1 MSYQIELKK
10 PFSACQMDM
19 LLIFVPVFFVYLWSV
34 PPTVVFEDDGL
45 FLLSAYFNGISH
57 PPGYP
62 LYTLLA
68 HLVTLLPGNSVAFKV
83 HALSA
88 LFGALTCC
96 CVYLLAYQMINNRV
110 AASMAALAYGWSE
123 VFWSQSIIA
132 EVYSLNAFL
141 FFLMLTLVMQFRRAP
156 EHAVWLSRGIALCF
170 GLGLS
175 NHWPLFVLSSPLL
188 IAMIWPWDR
197 SRIILLIKAI
207 PFLLVGLLPYLWMV
221 IRSQMDPVISFYGPI
236 DSLYKLWFVISRAG
250 YAEVDTSST
259 ATWID
264 KYEFAVYFF
273 RQFSS
278 QYGLPGMLLV
288 ITGFVSQWRQWPLS
302 LVIGYGLAFLCNSLV
317 LIGMLGF
324 DFDVLHQY
332 IFRVYPTIAY
342 GIASLWL
349 GLGFHSVINFI
360 HARKNSVIGDQ
371 TVVYALALLVLVTEL
386 LTNIPLNYR
395 GADTW
400 SEKYAHAVLDNLE
413 PNAVLFTSG
422 DSTTDPIGYLNLVEH
437 VRPDVTL
444 YNSLGLVL
452 SNRLYSF
459 SESEQGRRRIIDHF
473 IEHTN
478 RPVYFMGELP
488 TSYGNFFQGLF
499 LKINKD
505 KNRKN
510 TVYQINA
517 HLLDDILQLI
527 AVPEPADHWQSLMH
541 QMLTLDYCQLS
552 AFFILPTLT
561 PESLGDTW
569 VEPLCKTYLG
579 YLKYAEMLLNLEN
592 PDSRILD
599 FLLIRAESLQKYAL
613 SKKDR
618 AMVEYYRGLFY
629 MSNGD
634 KLNASQFF
642 QRALS
647 TWPHPDNP
655 ASNTHKN

>member
-1 MSYQIELKK
+1 MSYQIGVKK
-10 PFSACQMDM
+10 PFTSSQTDM
-19 LLIFVPVFFVYLWSV
+19 LLIFVPVFLVYLWSV

-68 HLVTLLPGNSVAFKV
+68 HLVTMLPGTSVAVKV

-88 LFGALTCC
+88 LFGALTCS

-110 AASMAALAYGWSE
+110 AASMAGLAFGWSE

-141 FFLMLTLVMQFRRAP
+141 FFLMLTLMMQIRRAP
-156 EHAVWLSRGIALCF
+156 GQAVWLSRNIALCF

-175 NHWPLFVLSSPLL
+175 NHWPLFVLSSPLV
-188 IAMIWPWDR
+188 IAMLWPWDR
-197 SRIILLIKAI
+197 SRIILFIKAI

-236 DSLYKLWFVISRAG
+236 NSLYKLWFVISRAG
-250 YAEVDTSST
+250 YADVDTSST

-264 KYEFAVYFF
+264 KYDFAVYFF
-273 RQFSS
+273 RQFIS
-278 QYGLPGMLLV
+278 QYGLPGMVLV

-349 GLGFHSVINFI
+349 GLGFHTFVNFI
-360 HARKNSVIGDQ
+360 RARKQSVIGVQ
-371 TVVYALALLVLVTEL
+371 TFIYGLALIVLVTEL

-400 SEKYAHAVLDNLE
+400 SEKYAHAVLENLE

-422 DSTTDPIGYLNLVEH
+422 DSTTDPIGYLNLVEQ

-452 SNRLYSF
+452 ANRLYSF
-459 SESEQGRRRIIDHF
+459 SESEHGRHLIIDNF
-473 IEHTN
+473 IEHTD

-488 TSYGNFFQGLF
+488 SSYGNYFQGLF
-499 LKINKD
+499 LKINRD
-505 KNRKN
+505 RSRKN

-517 HLLDDILQLI
+517 QLHDDLLRLI
-527 AVPEPADHWQSLMH
+527 AVPAPVDHWQSLMH
-541 QMLTLDYCQLS
+541 QMLTLDYCQMS

-561 PESLGDTW
+561 PGTLDETW

-579 YLKYAEMLLNLEN
+579 YLKYAELLLDLEN
-592 PDSRILD
+592 PDRRILD
-599 FLLIRAESLQKYAL
+599 FLLARAEPLQIQAI

-629 MSNGD
+629 MIKGD
-634 KLNASQFF
+634 ALNANQFF

-655 ASNTHKN
+655 ANTSHKN